1 MTMQFHFRHLSDL
14 ILLHTNPCLSA
25 ASQNN
30 ILKFRLVLLYHAQ
43 SLDTITLTEKDLPV
57 FLGGLRLS
65 TKSTVRILHPPLPCC
80 HTGNGYVLES
90 GCALTRAQGCR
101 PGPAIHKTDF
111 STREDLPVFPEGLR
125 LSIKSGFPLILA
137 VAIAEHGNG
146 CVFEECCVLTRAQG
160 CRPGP
165 AIHKNRFFDKRRPPG
180 ISRKVFTIFMQS
192 NIYQQ
197 CAFSRLYFSL
207 RSS

>member
-14 ILLHTNPCLSA
+14 MLLHTNPCLSA

-43 SLDTITLTEKDLPV
+43 SSDTITLTEKDLPV

-101 PGPAIHKTDF
+101 PGPAIHK
-111 STREDLPVFPEGLR
+111 
-125 LSIKSGFPLILA
+125 
-137 VAIAEHGNG
+137 
-146 CVFEECCVLTRAQG
+146 
-160 CRPGP
+160 
-165 AIHKNRFFDKRRPPG
+165 NRFFDKRRPPG